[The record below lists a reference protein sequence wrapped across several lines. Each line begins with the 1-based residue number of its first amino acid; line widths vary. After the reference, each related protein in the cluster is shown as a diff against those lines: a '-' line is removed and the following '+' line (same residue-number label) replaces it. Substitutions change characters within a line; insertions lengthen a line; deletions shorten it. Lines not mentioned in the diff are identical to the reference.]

1 MNGLELTE
9 NSASY
14 MSKVDDSILI
24 TSPRFITKYTR
35 GQIGIHLRG
44 LLKPDNRLSIRFIPG
59 PNILATKVDWTL
71 NGAILCVQV
80 TKDKPINVGQRIGTI
95 HWQTF
100 EQPGKMQTSSH
111 SIKFH
116 T

>member
-24 TSPRFITKYTR
+24 TSPIFITKYSK

-44 LLKPDNRLSIRFIPG
+44 LIKPYIRLSARFTPG
-59 PNILATKVDWTL
+59 PNFLATKLDWTL
-71 NGAILCVQV
+71 NGAILYFQAM
-80 TKDKPINVGQRIGTI
+80 KDKPINVGQRIGTI
-95 HWQTF
+95 HWQPF
-100 EQPGKMQTSSH
+100 EQPGIMQPSSH
-111 SIKFH
+111 SITFH

>member
-24 TSPRFITKYTR
+24 NSPIFITEYTKS
-35 GQIGIHLRG
+35 QIDIHWRG
-44 LLKPDNRLSIRFIPG
+44 LLKPDTRLSVRFTPG
-59 PNILATKVDWTL
+59 PNILVIKLDWTL
-71 NGAILCVQV
+71 NGAILYFQV
-80 TKDKPINVGQRIGTI
+80 MKDKPINVGQRIGTI
-95 HWQTF
+95 HWQPF
-100 EQPGKMQTSSH
+100 EQPGKMQPSSH

>member
-24 TSPRFITKYTR
+24 TSPILIPCYTK
-35 GQIGIHLRG
+35 GQIGLQIRG
-44 LLKPDNRLSIRFIPG
+44 LLKPNARLSIRFIPG
-59 PNILATKVDWTL
+59 PNILATKLNWTF
-71 NGAILCVQV
+71 NGANLYFQV
-80 TKDKPINVGQRIGTI
+80 MKDKLIHVAQRIGII
-95 HWQTF
+95 HWQPF
-100 EQPGKMQTSSH
+100 EQPGKMQPSSH

-116 T
+116 I